1 MFRSGSPQLTIEVRF
16 VNFSH
21 TSVLK
26 KERYNDH
33 FSAQKTTLKVPGE
46 GSGVYGLVGVVLHK
60 QLTSG
65 LGHYTAF
72 VRSPSDKCQWYNAND
87 SQVMCCIHYECT
99 QGTSKYVDSISGDP
113 S

>member
-72 VRSPSDKCQWYNAND
+72 VCSSSDKWYHAND
-87 SQVMCCIHYECT
+87 SQVQCCIHYECT
-99 QGTSKYVDSISGDP
+99 QRTSEHIDSISGDP